1 MKRTQI
7 IQVLVY
13 VQKPINQGA
22 VFSGVW
28 EIMICRYKVHRMWA
42 LGKRVDI
49 WDYFH
54 FHFTFTFFFF
64 IILLSLYLSTLLS
77 LWVYL
82 SLSISLLILL
92 PLILSLPG
100 RCLKSLLYAFRSP
113 HSCHISGLNVD
124 IKVNVFFLLAFI
136 FNFLTQSFVWKRDLL
151 PILRVSNKKALLRWR
166 VVYFF
171 LKKIRH
177 VSIVVL

>member
-1 MKRTQI
+1 MKKKTQI
-7 IQVLVY
+7 IQVLVC

-28 EIMICRYKVHRMWA
+28 QIMICRYKVHRMWA

-54 FHFTFTFFFF
+54 FHFTFTFFF
-64 IILLSLYLSTLLS
+64 LHYSTLPLSL

-171 LKKIRH
+171 
-177 VSIVVL
+177 